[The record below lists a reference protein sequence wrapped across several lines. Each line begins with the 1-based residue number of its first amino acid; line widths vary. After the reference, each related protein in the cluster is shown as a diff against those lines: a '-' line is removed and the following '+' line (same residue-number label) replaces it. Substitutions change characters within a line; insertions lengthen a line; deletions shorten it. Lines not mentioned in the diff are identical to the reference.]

1 MNEVLEQIGRLRVV
15 PVVAIDDA
23 DAAGPLADALVAGGL
38 PIAEITFRTNAAEA
52 AIRAMAKRKGML
64 VGAGTVL
71 NPDTAKRAIDA
82 GAKFIVSPGFNPKTV
97 RWCLDNKVPI
107 TPGTATPTDVE
118 MALDHGL
125 SVVKFFPAEAIGG
138 LKTLQAIAAPYGMMR
153 FIPTGGISPDNLE
166 KYLAFPKILACGGS
180 WMVTKELLAGRQFER
195 VTELTRD
202 AVARAERA
210 RPSATC
216 ITFKEQS

>member
-1 MNEVLEQIGRLRVV
+1 MNQDVFEQLGKLRVI

-23 DAAGPLADALVAGGL
+23 NDAAPLGEALMAGGL
-38 PIAEITFRTNAAEA
+38 PLAEITFRTDAAEA
-52 AIRAMAKRKGML
+52 SIRALARQSGML

-71 NPDTAKRAIDA
+71 NPDTAKRAVDA

-125 SVVKFFPAEAIGG
+125 NVVKFFPAEAIGG
-138 LKTLQAIAAPYGMMR
+138 LKTLQAIAAPYGMMK
-153 FIPTGGISPDNLE
+153 FIPTGGITLENLD
-166 KYLAFPKILACGGS
+166 KYLGFSKVLACGGS
-180 WMVTKELLAGRQFER
+180 WMVTKDLIFGKQYDHIIELARAAVEAAGRIKR
-195 VTELTRD
+195 
-202 AVARAERA
+202 
-210 RPSATC
+210 
-216 ITFKEQS
+216 

>member
-1 MNEVLEQIGRLRVV
+1 MNDVIDQIGRLRIV
-15 PVVAIDDA
+15 PVVAIEDAA
-23 DAAGPLADALVAGGL
+23 DAGALGDALTAGGL
-38 PIAEITFRTNAAEA
+38 PIAEITFRTTAAEES
-52 AIRAMAKRKGML
+52 IRTLAKQPGML

-71 NPDTAKRAIDA
+71 NVDTAQRAVDA

-125 SVVKFFPAEAIGG
+125 TVVKFFPAEAIGG
-138 LKTLQAIAAPYGMMR
+138 LKTLQAIAAPYSMMR
-153 FIPTGGISPDNLE
+153 FMPTGGITPDNIE

-180 WMVTKELLAGRQFER
+180 WMVTKELISGKQFDKI
-195 VTELTRD
+195 TEITRA
-202 AVARAERA
+202 AVAIADRA
-210 RPSATC
+210 RPA
-216 ITFKEQS
+216 K